1 MTDTGS
7 RSSTTRSAGTG
18 YPPTSKERTG
28 WTGWIYFA
36 SSMMF
41 LLGAL
46 AFVQGLV
53 GIFDDGY
60 YAVTEKGL
68 VVNID
73 YTVWGWVHLVLGLLI
88 LVSAGGVLSG
98 NVAARTVGVVL
109 ALLSTVVNMVFLTA
123 TPIWSTI
130 VNALDVLVIY
140 ALTAHGGEMRDA
152 R

>member
-7 RSSTTRSAGTG
+7 RPSSTPTPSRG
-18 YPPTSKERTG
+18 YPPTQTERTG

-60 YAVTEKGL
+60 YAVTERGL
-68 VVNID
+68 VVNVD

-98 NVAARTVGVVL
+98 NLAARTVGVVL

-123 TPIWSTI
+123 TPVWSTI
-130 VNALDVLVIY
+130 VIALDVLVIY
-140 ALTAHGGEMRDA
+140 ALTAHGSEMRG

>member
-7 RSSTTRSAGTG
+7 RHSSTPATSRG
-18 YPPTSKERTG
+18 YPPTQTERTG

-60 YAVTEKGL
+60 YAVTERGL
-68 VVNID
+68 VVNVD

-130 VNALDVLVIY
+130 VIALDVLVIY
-140 ALTAHGGEMRDA
+140 ALTAHGSEMRD

>member
-7 RSSTTRSAGTG
+7 RHSSTRTPSGG
-18 YPPTSKERTG
+18 YPPTQRERTG
-28 WTGWIYFA
+28 WTGWIVFA

-60 YAVTEKGL
+60 YAVTERGL
-68 VVNID
+68 VVNVD

-88 LVSAGGVLSG
+88 LASAGGVLSG

-123 TPIWSTI
+123 TPVWSTI
-130 VNALDVLVIY
+130 VIALDVLVIY
-140 ALTAHGGEMRDA
+140 ALTAHGSEMRD

>member
-7 RSSTTRSAGTG
+7 RHSSTRAPSGG
-18 YPPTSKERTG
+18 YPPTQRERTG
-28 WTGWIYFA
+28 WTGWIVFA

-46 AFVQGLV
+46 AFIQGLV

-60 YAVTEKGL
+60 YAVTERGL
-68 VVNID
+68 VVNVD

-123 TPIWSTI
+123 TPVWSTI
-130 VNALDVLVIY
+130 VIALDVLVIY
-140 ALTAHGGEMRDA
+140 ALTAHGSEMRD

>member
-7 RSSTTRSAGTG
+7 RRHDTRPTSAGH
-18 YPPTSKERTG
+18 PPTVTERTG

-46 AFVQGLV
+46 ALLQGLV
-53 GIFDDGY
+53 GIFDQGY
-60 YAVTEKGL
+60 YAVTERGL
-68 VVNID
+68 VVNVD
-73 YTVWGWVHLVLGLLI
+73 YTVWGWVHLLLGVLI
-88 LVSAGGVLSG
+88 LASAGGVLSG
-98 NVAARTVGVVL
+98 NLAARTVGVVL
-109 ALLSTVVNMVFLTA
+109 ALLSTVVNMVFLAA

-130 VNALDVLVIY
+130 VIAIDVLVIY